1 MIATPLFQPNNA
13 HNLPSDI
20 HLRLMQPAD
29 EAVFRRLYA
38 EVRAPEMRMTQWP
51 QAEIQAFCDSQ
62 YSAQDHHYRE
72 YYADLEQWAI
82 CRGDD
87 VIGRLYLATFGGI
100 FILMDITIALAWRG
114 QGIGSSIVADV
125 VRQADLAS
133 REMQLHVEPDNPA
146 RRLYQRLGFTEIPD
160 QPATEI
166 YLALRRL
173 ARVAA

>member
-1 MIATPLFQPNNA
+1 MIATPLYQPHNA
-13 HNLPSDI
+13 QNLPSDI

-38 EVRAPEMRMTQWP
+38 EVRAPEMGMTQWP
-51 QAEIQAFCDSQ
+51 QAEIQAFCNSQ

-87 VIGRLYLATFGGI
+87 VIGRIYLATFGGI

-114 QGIGSSIVADV
+114 QGIGSCIVADV
-125 VRQADLAS
+125 VRQADLGQ

-146 RRLYQRLGFTEIPD
+146 RRLYQRLGFTELPD
-160 QPATEI
+160 QGTAEI
-166 YLALRRL
+166 YLEMRRP

>member
-1 MIATPLFQPNNA
+1 MMATPLYQPSNA

-20 HLRLMQPAD
+20 HLRLMQPED

-51 QAEIQAFCDSQ
+51 EAQIQAFCDSQ

-72 YYADLEQWAI
+72 YYPDLEQWAI

-87 VIGRLYLATFGGI
+87 VIGRLYLATFGDL

-114 QGIGSSIVADV
+114 QRIGSSIVADV
-125 VRQADLAS
+125 VRQADLMS
-133 REMQLHVEPDNPA
+133 RQMQLHVEPENPA
-146 RRLYQRLGFTEIPD
+146 RRLYQRLGFIALAD
-160 QPATEI
+160 QSTSEI
-166 YLALRRL
+166 YLEMRR
-173 ARVAA
+173 AASVAA